1 MTYSFFRA
9 RSGFQ
14 VSQDQEVLKAKM
26 DYRVEKVKRGNRE
39 HQGHLANK
47 EDEVRMESKG
57 NLETMGKF
65 C

>member
-1 MTYSFFRA
+1 
-9 RSGFQ
+9 
-14 VSQDQEVLKAKM
+14 M
-26 DYRVEKVKRGNRE
+26 DYRVEKVKRANLE

-57 NLETMGKF
+57 NLETMDKF